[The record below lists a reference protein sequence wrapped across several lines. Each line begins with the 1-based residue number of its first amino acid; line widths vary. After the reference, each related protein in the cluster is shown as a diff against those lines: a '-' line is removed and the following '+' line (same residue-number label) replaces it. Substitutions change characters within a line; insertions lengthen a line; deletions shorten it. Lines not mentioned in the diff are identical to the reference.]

1 MNTAQIT
8 RSFLITILLMITVCL
23 TYNFPQQIH
32 FNRYSTSDGLSNNLI
47 YDILQDNSGFMWIAT
62 DDGLNRYDGYEFK
75 IFRNDPNDKNSLSDN
90 SVWSLAVDNS
100 GKIWIG
106 TKTGWINRYD
116 PVTEKFSRWY
126 VASDITKEN
135 TITSIYVDENYKLWI
150 GTYRSGLYF
159 FDPKTGN
166 LKNWKSNPFDS
177 TTITYN
183 YVSSIV
189 KDKNGNLWLGSYH
202 GINKFNPSVSQQTFQ
217 RFYKEDK
224 NPNSLSDNIVW
235 NLTVDETDSNTLW
248 IGTTNG
254 LTSYDFTKKEFK
266 RYLIPNPGKL
276 QFGTGSGNVIP
287 EIYNNQKL
295 LWVDSYAGLM
305 RYNLSTGKVDRFL
318 AEKNNPFSLPGN
330 RINKIF
336 RDKSGVI
343 WIGTDNGLAHFSPKR
358 IKFNYSISQNI
369 NSLNSN
375 LLYDI
380 SVNSIAKTSDGTIW
394 VGTEKGLYYSDKE
407 GENISLKKFSPLSD
421 INIWSLSA
429 GSENNLWVGTYGEG
443 FYQIN
448 SSTKKLINWNFID
461 KRVLSTSRLFNKSVY
476 SDNQSNLW
484 IGYWGLGLAKLIP
497 ENKKFLF
504 WLHSNDDT
512 SSLSFDDVWVIYQ
525 DSKNRMWIGTNGG
538 GLNLFNE
545 AENKFIHFTTDEN
558 SLIRLSS
565 NSIYSI
571 CESKFPED
579 HNKTILWIGTNNGLN
594 KIIIENTSDNFLGS
608 ATVKTFSTLNGLPD
622 NSIKTIVEDNN
633 GNLWIGTSSGISFF
647 NVITERFINFN
658 TSDGLISNDINLS
671 SGLKLDNGWILM
683 GSKSGLN
690 FFNPDEIKLSDFSPP
705 ILFTDFRIFNKSVKI
720 SDSSPLKSSILF
732 EDEITLNHSDNVFS
746 IHFTAL
752 DYNSPQSI
760 KYSYMLEGFDKEWS
774 NPTENRFVTYTNLNP
789 GRYTFKLKATNSD
802 GVWSDEI
809 KSLSIVISPP
819 WWQTYWAIG
828 LYIVVFVLGVWG
840 IIKFQV
846 NREKLHNE
854 LRRQEFEAH
863 HLREVEKM
871 KSRFFANLSHEFRT
885 PLLLIKGPL
894 EQLIEGKV
902 QGNLPEYYQMIKR
915 NADRLQNL
923 IDQLLELSQLESE
936 TIPLNKQPQNIVSV
950 IRGCVNNFIPF
961 ARQKNIELGFNSFYK
976 DITVSFDRDKLE
988 KIINNLLSNA
998 FKFTP
1003 KYGAISVDIIV
1014 ENPGQEYNLKI
1025 IVSDTGVGI
1034 AEEHLPKIFERF
1046 YQIEDSENKSNGFGI
1061 GLALVKELISIQ
1073 QWNIKVDSKL
1083 NEGTKFTIVI
1093 PLTQDEYYQITS
1105 DAKVDSIEEDEF
1117 VSESSEENE
1126 NDFPDYAN
1134 EKSSILFID
1143 DSEDVRLYVS
1153 YLLKPLYNLFVCSNA
1168 KEGIEVAINH
1178 SPDLIISDV
1187 MMPEMD
1193 GNEFCRIIK
1202 TDIRTS
1208 HIPVILLTAKAT
1220 LDSKIE
1226 GLETGADD
1234 YIIKPFESEELL
1246 VRIKNLIEQRK
1257 ILREKFSKEIY
1268 LKPESL
1274 VSNILDKEFIQKVT
1288 EAIERNI
1295 YNFNFDSEKLSE
1307 EIGVSRSQLSR
1318 KLKALTGDGPGEF
1331 IRSVK
1336 LRKAAQMILENK
1348 FGITQIALEIGFA
1361 SPGQFS
1367 KAFKKYFGCLP
1378 SEFREKCKNLTEEK
1392 NN

>member
-1 MNTAQIT
+1 MNAKKVFKNILF
-8 RSFLITILLMITVCL
+8 FLLVNLTVFVSE
-23 TYNFPQQIH
+23 YFPQQIH
-32 FNRYSTSDGLSNNLI
+32 FDRISTNNGLSNNLI
-47 YDILQDNSGFMWIAT
+47 YDILQDKSGFLWIAT

-75 IFRNDPNDKNSLSDN
+75 IFRNDPNDISSLSDN
-90 SVWSLAVDNS
+90 SVWSLAVDKS
-100 GKIWIG
+100 GKIWVG
-106 TKTGWINRYD
+106 TKTGWINCYD

-126 VASDITKEN
+126 IASNITKDN
-135 TITSIYVDENYKLWI
+135 SITTIFTEDENKIWI
-150 GTYRSGLYF
+150 GTYRSGLYLLN
-159 FDPKTGN
+159 PKTGEI
-166 LKNWKSNPFDS
+166 KNWTLNPLDS
-177 TTITYN
+177 TSLTNN
-183 YVSSIV
+183 YISSIV
-189 KDKNGNLWLGSYH
+189 SDKAGNLWIGTYNGL
-202 GINKFNPSVSQQTFQ
+202 NKFNYKLSQNKFQ
-217 RFYKEDK
+217 RFFKSNNDL
-224 NPNSLSDNIVW
+224 NSLSDNLIW
-235 NLTVDETDSNTLW
+235 SLTIDKVDSSIMW
-248 IGTTNG
+248 IGTATD
-254 LTSYDFTKKEFK
+254 LTEFNLSTGK
-266 RYLIPNPGKL
+266 FRRHKISNPLNL
-276 QFGTGSGNVIP
+276 QFGSGSGNVIP
-287 EIYNNQKL
+287 EIDKNQKL
-295 LWVDSYAGLM
+295 LWIDSYAGLL
-305 RYNLSTGKVDRFL
+305 RYNLFTGNVDRFVY
-318 AEKNNPFSLPGN
+318 EKNNPNSLPSN
-330 RINKIF
+330 RINKIYK
-336 RDKSGVI
+336 DKSGVI
-343 WIGTDNGLAHFSPKR
+343 WIGTDNGLAKFSTKNK
-358 IKFNYSISQNI
+358 KFNYSISEEI
-369 NSLNSN
+369 NFLNSDE
-375 LLYDI
+375 LYDI
-380 SVNSIAKTSDGTIW
+380 SINALTQTTDGTIW
-394 VGTEKGLYYSDKE
+394 FGTEKGLFFSSRDNRKQT
-407 GENISLKKFSPLSD
+407 IKKYNLLGD
-421 INIWSLSA
+421 INVWSLSA
-429 GSENNLWVGTYGEG
+429 DGNNNLWIGTYGKG
-443 FYQIN
+443 IFQLDN
-448 SSTKKLINWNFID
+448 NNRKLTEWNFVD
-461 KRVLSTSRLFNKSVY
+461 NKTRSMSRFFNKSILID
-476 SDNQSNLW
+476 DNNNIW
-484 IGYWGLGLAKLIP
+484 IGYWGLGLAKLNPTTKEFTRWIHNN
-497 ENKKFLF
+497 ED
-504 WLHSNDDT
+504 SA
-512 SSLSFDDVWVIYQ
+512 SLSYDDVWVIYQ
-525 DSKNRMWIGTNGG
+525 DSRKRIWIGTNGG
-538 GLNLFNE
+538 GLNIYDKLSNF
-545 AENKFIHFTTDEN
+545 FIHFTTEEN
-558 SLIRLSS
+558 SQIKLSS

-571 CESKFPED
+571 CESKYGGQ
-579 HNKTILWIGTNNGLN
+579 NGKTILWVGTNNGLN
-594 KIIIENTSDNFLGS
+594 KITILNDKNNSLKNVTIKIYSISD
-608 ATVKTFSTLNGLPD
+608 GLPD
-622 NSIKTIVEDNN
+622 NSIKSLVEDKS
-633 GNLWIGTSSGISFF
+633 GNIWIGTSSGISLF
-647 NVITERFINFN
+647 NPLTERFTNF
-658 TSDGLISNDINLS
+658 TTADGLVSNDMNLS
-671 SGLKLDNGWILM
+671 SAVLLENGLILM

-690 FFNPDEIKLSDFSPP
+690 YFKPEEIKLSDFIPP
-705 ILFTDFRIFNKSVKI
+705 IVLTDLKIFNKSVIVGEK
-720 SDSSPLKSSILF
+720 SLLKKSITF
-732 EDEITLNHSDNVFS
+732 SDEINIPYSDNVFS
-746 IHFTAL
+746 IHFAAL
-752 DYNSPQSI
+752 DFTSAGEI
-760 KYSYMLEGFDKEWS
+760 VYSYKLEGFDKDWNIE
-774 NPTENRFVTYTNLNP
+774 TKNRFATYTNLNP
-789 GRYTFKLKATNSD
+789 GKYIFKLRATNSD
-802 GVWSDEI
+802 GVWSDNI
-809 KSLSIVISPP
+809 KTLTIIITPP

-828 LYIVVFVLGVWG
+828 LYIIIFVLGVWG
-840 IIKFQV
+840 IIRFQV
-846 NREKLHNE
+846 NREKLRSE

-863 HLREVEKM
+863 HLRELEKM

-936 TIPLNKQPQNIVSV
+936 TIPLNKQLQNIVSV

-976 DITVSFDRDKLE
+976 DITLSFDRDKLE

-1014 ENPGQEYNLKI
+1014 ESPGQEYNLKI

-1073 QWNIKVDSKL
+1073 QWNIRVESKL

-1105 DAKVDSIEEDEF
+1105 DANVDSIEEGEF
-1117 VSESSEENE
+1117 VSESSLENE
-1126 NDFPDYAN
+1126 NDFPDHTN
-1134 EKSSILFID
+1134 EKPSILFID

-1153 YLLKPLYNLFVCSNA
+1153 YLLKPLYNLFDCSNA

-1234 YIIKPFESEELL
+1234 YIVKPFESEELL